1 MKKIVLFLTVITT
14 LLSCS
19 NDNDSPSYTYNVL
32 PVVSYTV
39 PTSFTLGKT
48 YEIKLKYQKPTS
60 CHIYQGIYY
69 DKESNTRTIAVQTA
83 VQNDQVCSMEIP
95 PISETSFNFIPTNT
109 GSYIFKF
116 YKGKD
121 TTGKDIFESVEIPVV
136 VVP

>member
-1 MKKIVLFLTVITT
+1 MKKIVLLFILISSF
-14 LLSCS
+14 LSCS
-19 NDNDSPSYTYNVL
+19 TDNDSPSYTYSVL
-32 PVVSYTV
+32 PVVSFTV

-69 DKESNTRTIAVQTA
+69 DKDSNTRTIAVQTA
-83 VQNDQVCSMEIP
+83 VQKDQVCTADIP
-95 PISETSFNFIPTNT
+95 PISEVSFNFIPTNT

-121 TTGKDIFESVEIPVV
+121 ADGKDIFESVEIPVV